1 MKSWPL
7 LLGSLVASITFG
19 GAFAQ
24 MYGPQ
29 GGYNSPPAYGTSI
42 NPPGAEGR
50 SITEP
55 RYPYHRSGTR
65 GRLQRGASPRHP
77 EGPGNPRD

>member
-1 MKSWPL
+1 MKILPL

-42 NPPGAEGR
+42 NPPLPGKQPVLIIPGDCYPALHLGR
-50 SITEP
+50 
-55 RYPYHRSGTR
+55 
-65 GRLQRGASPRHP
+65 
-77 EGPGNPRD
+77 